1 MRIVLTLFL
10 LMTALSLPAWSQQR
24 RAPSKAALLT
34 SLESWTRSVRL
45 WNPDRVEALE
55 KDIWLSFLY
64 RLRAQVSSSYQDSDA
79 SLIRILTDI
88 NEVELSSENK
98 TTSRLSP
105 FLTLLL
111 QAVRE
116 DREPTEDLFSFMK
129 EFAEYGGILT
139 PPTPEEFMETRE
151 YRGGGLS
158 EAAQPMDL
166 EAAAESLEIQELAKT
181 MSPEL
186 PPEPAVLDP
195 TKGSDGTGADEVV
208 PSHEPRFEPPRNSG
222 ESTLIL

>member
-1 MRIVLTLFL
+1 M
-10 LMTALSLPAWSQQR
+10 APAWGQARS
-24 RAPSKAALLT
+24 APSKAVLLT
-34 SLESWTRSVRL
+34 NIESWTRSVRL

-64 RLRAQVSSSYQDSDA
+64 RLRSHVSHSYRDSDA
-79 SLIRILTDI
+79 SLIRILNDI
-88 NEVELSSENK
+88 NDVELSSENK
-98 TTSRLSP
+98 ATSRLAP

-116 DREPTEDLFSFMK
+116 DREPTEDLFSFLK
-129 EFAEYGGILT
+129 EFAEYGGILD

-166 EAAAESLEIQELAKT
+166 EAAAESFEIQELAKS
-181 MSPEL
+181 MGPEL
-186 PPEPAVLDP
+186 APKPAVLDAP
-195 TKGSDGTGADEVV
+195 EGSDGVGADEVV
-208 PSHEPRFEPPRNSG
+208 PSHEPRLEPPRNSG